1 MSEEVFSS
9 DMPDLQSLIKK
20 LDMFDEETNKAV
32 RTAMRKGADVIM
44 NEQKRLISG
53 KGKWIA
59 DAISKSSIYAN
70 KKSEISIS
78 IGYHS
83 DAFNYEAT
91 KYQKYRAHTVRKGVV
106 HDGDYWKK
114 ASKENPGV
122 IGLMF
127 EFGRPGTSTAHHR
140 NKPTMKQVR
149 KRIPNKKTA
158 RRLYWDDAVPTEVEI
173 SKGTIQAVPH
183 IRRGFDIKKEEAVNI
198 VLDAVNREID
208 KL

>member
-9 DMPDLQSLIKK
+9 DMPELQSLIKK
-20 LDMFDEETNKAV
+20 LDVFDEETNKAV
-32 RTAMRKGADVIM
+32 RTAMHKGADIIM
-44 NEQKRLISG
+44 NEQKKLISG

-83 DAFNYEAT
+83 DAFNYENT
-91 KYQKYRAHTVRKGVV
+91 ENQKYRTHTGRNGIVS
-106 HDGDYWKK
+106 DSDYWKK
-114 ASKENPGV
+114 ATKEKPGV
-122 IGLMF
+122 IGLMY

-158 RRLYWDDAVPTEVEI
+158 KRSKWKKAVPTEVEI

-198 VLDAVNREID
+198 VLEAVNREID